1 MRLWSLSPM
10 YLDQKGLVAQWR
22 EGLLARKVL
31 LGETKGYKHH
41 PQLKR
46 FKETFLPIAELDNY
60 LSFIV
65 EEASCRG
72 YNFDGSKLAPTPV
85 QLTFCN
91 PITVTR
97 GQLEYEWNWLSKKL
111 EKRDPKKLN
120 ENIELKN
127 KYGLY
132 VHPSF
137 EVIEGGIESWEV
149 VK

>member
-1 MRLWSLSPM
+1 MRIWSLSPM

-31 LGETKGYKHH
+31 LGETKGYKNH

-46 FKETFLPIAELDNY
+46 FKEAFLPIAELDNY
-60 LSFIV
+60 LNFIV
-65 EEASCRG
+65 EEANCRG
-72 YNFDGSKLAPTPV
+72 YNFNASKLAPTPIEY
-85 QLTFCN
+85 TFCN
-91 PITVTR
+91 PLTVTT

-111 EKRDPKKLN
+111 EKRNPKKLK
-120 ENIELKN
+120 ENIELRN

-132 VHPSF
+132 ANHSF
-137 EVIEGGIESWEV
+137 DVIEGDIEPWEV